1 MTLTLDQFTGCMLGL
16 ALGDAL
22 GAPYEGGVLE
32 RLVWRLIGRT
42 RDGRLRWTDDTQMAL
57 DLAESLLARSGL
69 QPDDLARRF
78 AASYSWTR
86 GYGPGTAR
94 VLKRIR
100 RGESWE
106 AASRAVYPNGSYG
119 NGAAMR
125 SPILALF
132 FAHDYDAL
140 VAAARDS
147 ARITHAHP
155 LGIEGAVL
163 VAVATHALL
172 FRNPPSHILDAVRA
186 ECRSPEMT
194 GRLEAASAWLSE
206 GATPSPR
213 EVAKRLGNGTTA
225 ATSCV
230 TALYIGLRHLERSFE
245 EMMQFVIACGGDTDT
260 LGAMAGALWGAWNG
274 AAGLPTVAL
283 EKREDLEAVTSRLFA
298 RTGQSSLANQVP

>member
-1 MTLTLDQFTGCMLGL
+1 MAPTKDQFTGCILGL

-42 RDGRLRWTDDTQMAL
+42 RDGRRRWTDDTQMAL
-57 DLAESLLARSGL
+57 DLAESLLARDGL
-69 QPDDLARRF
+69 DTDDLAKRF

-100 RGESWE
+100 RGQDWE

-125 SPILALF
+125 SAVLALF
-132 FAHDYDAL
+132 FAGDHDAL

-155 LGIEGAVL
+155 LGIEGAV
-163 VAVATHALL
+163 VMAVATHALL
-172 FRNPPSHILDAVRA
+172 FRKGLAHALEAVRT
-186 ECRSPEMT
+186 ECRSPEMS
-194 GRLEAASAWLSE
+194 GMLEIASAWLLQ
-206 GATPSPR
+206 GATPRPR
-213 EVAKRLGNGTTA
+213 EVAGRLGNGTTA
-225 ATSCV
+225 VASCV
-230 TALYIGLRHLERSFE
+230 TALYIGLSHLERGFE
-245 EMMQFVIACGGDTDT
+245 QTMRFVTACGGDTDT
-260 LGAMAGALWGAWNG
+260 IGAMAGALWGASNG
-274 AAGLPTVAL
+274 AGRMPDEAL
-283 EKREDLEAVTSRLFA
+283 ERREDLVVVASRIFA
-298 RTGQSSLANQVP
+298 HAQALGCAPRD